1 VNDKPRGLGRGL
13 GALIPTAAQRA
24 ASGRPAPAGAYFS
37 DIPVAAV
44 VPNPRQPRQTFDD
57 DTLAELTDSVA
68 QVGVLQPIVVRPA
81 DEGRYQLIMGERRL
95 RACRAAGREL
105 IPAIVRETADD
116 VLLRDALVENLHRAE
131 LNPLEEAAAYQQ
143 MLDDFGMT
151 HDDLARRIGRSR
163 PHISNTLRLLRLSPA
178 VQRRV
183 ASGVL
188 TAGHARALVAVDDP
202 DRQDRLAT
210 RVVAEGLSVRGL
222 EEAIATDDSA
232 AGRGRQR
239 RSAARPQ
246 APGLGEIADRLAERL
261 DTRCRVQ
268 LGTRRGRI
276 SIEFASLDDLRRI
289 LAIIDGGTAPG

>member
-1 VNDKPRGLGRGL
+1 
-13 GALIPTAAQRA
+13 
-24 ASGRPAPAGAYFS
+24 
-37 DIPVAAV
+37 VA
-44 VPNPRQPRQTFDD
+44 PNPRQPRQTFDD

-81 DEGRYQLIMGERRL
+81 DEGRYELIMGERRL

-202 DRQDRLAT
+202 ERQDRLAA

-222 EEAIATDDSA
+222 EEAVATDDPDSE
-232 AGRGRQR
+232 RGRER
-239 RSAARPQ
+239 RTVARPQ
-246 APGLGEIADRLAERL
+246 APGLAEIAERLAERL
-261 DTRCRVQ
+261 DTRCRVR
-268 LGTRRGRI
+268 LGSRRGRI

-289 LAIIDGGTAPG
+289 LSIIEGGPASLGSASTSLG